1 VGISDEMVQAS
12 VANKLMYCEDHKN
25 VDCIINTE
33 FRDLVGDFRFNV
45 TYRQDQLSSKW
56 YKFPLI
62 LENLDSYEWVIC
74 IDSDTLILNRTKS
87 IEDALKSSVDDQIFD
102 GKDVIFTVD
111 HNGVN
116 LGAFV
121 VRNSDWSKVFLNHLY
136 DQRGSVTFAH
146 KFNLTRNRRSAPL
159 QEGWAD
165 QNALIIVQ
173 DSFYSLEQLTRHTL
187 KSSKLSA
194 MINNFCLVD
203 TRFIHHRVFCHS
215 INCDK
220 YFLCLAQSVTQTIR
234 CEVPTTLKDACNQ
247 QKKYLNLHP

>member
-1 VGISDEMVQAS
+1 MVQAS

-62 LENLDSYEWVIC
+62 LENLDSY
-74 IDSDTLILNRTKS
+74 D

-121 VRNSDWSKVFLNHLY
+121 
-136 DQRGSVTFAH
+136 RGSVTFAH

-203 TRFIHHRVFCHS
+203 TRFIHHRVYCHS
-215 INCDK
+215 INCNK

-234 CEVPTTLKDACNQ
+234 CEVPTTLKDACKQ

>member
-1 VGISDEMVQAS
+1 M
-12 VANKLMYCEDHKN
+12 
-25 VDCIINTE
+25 
-33 FRDLVGDFRFNV
+33 

-62 LENLDSYEWVIC
+62 LENLDSYEWVIWLDC
-74 IDSDTLILNRTKS
+74 DTLILNRTKS

-173 DSFYSLEQLTRHTL
+173 DSFYSLEH
-187 KSSKLSA
+187 
-194 MINNFCLVD
+194 
-203 TRFIHHRVFCHS
+203 
-215 INCDK
+215 
-220 YFLCLAQSVTQTIR
+220 
-234 CEVPTTLKDACNQ
+234 
-247 QKKYLNLHP
+247 